1 MGEFQYSARYALL
14 LTNKTLGTHRVIES
28 FDNEQ
33 SAISRFEV
41 LKQNPSS
48 ALLSTEA
55 NGEYLLE
62 IKYMI
67 NQCEIH
73 KQSGWCDC
81 GYHVSK
87 TNRCLFVV

>member
-1 MGEFQYSARYALL
+1 L

-33 SAISRFEV
+33 LAISKFEV
-41 LKQNPSS
+41 ITQNPSS
-48 ALLSTEA
+48 ILLPTEA
-55 NGEYLLE
+55 NGEYMLE

-73 KQSGWCDC
+73 KGVGWCDC

-87 TNRCLFVV
+87 TDRCLFVI